1 LSDIGR
7 PNLRSA
13 LAVSFLFCLAVT
25 LFPGTAVAA
34 AAAAGAAKDD
44 EVDGDCP
51 GPSRWFYF
59 LAAANVHPGLAS
71 EELIEDYFNEP
82 AHWFAPGFD
91 DVRTVGDLRD
101 EFLLWTPYIG
111 IGRVMGKH
119 WSLFLQGGYS
129 AGTVRTKAKDRS
141 RILLPLYTDFSLR
154 RGALYGGGGLNFY
167 PFGLTDRAGETGLK
181 GAKPFIGTRLMWT
194 EATYDVKLKIG
205 LWPVKD
211 LIRVNVSDRWL
222 LPSVSTNVGLNVPL
236 TERSELELNI
246 GHSFFFDQE
255 SDFEGAVFTV
265 QYNRFFK

>member
-1 LSDIGR
+1 MSWSGWPSLQG
-7 PNLRSA
+7 
-13 LAVSFLFCLAVT
+13 AVARLFVCSLAVT
-25 LFPGTAVAA
+25 LFS
-34 AAAAGAAKDD
+34 GAADAADD
-44 EVDGDCP
+44 KEDGDHQS
-51 GPSRWFYF
+51 GSRWFYF
-59 LAAANVHPGLAS
+59 LATANVHPGLAS
-71 EELIEDYFNEP
+71 EDLIEDYFNEP
-82 AHWFAPGFD
+82 ARWFAPGFD

-111 IGRVMGKH
+111 IGRVVGKR
-119 WSLFLQGGYS
+119 WSFFLQGGYS

-167 PFGLTDRAGETGLK
+167 PFSVADRADKKGLK

-194 EATYDVKLKIG
+194 EATYDVKLEIG

-211 LIRVNVSDRWL
+211 LIRVDVSDRWL
-222 LPSVSTNVGLNVPL
+222 LPSVSTNVGVNVPL
-236 TERSELELNI
+236 NERSELELNV

-255 SDFEGAVFTV
+255 SDFEGAVFTI